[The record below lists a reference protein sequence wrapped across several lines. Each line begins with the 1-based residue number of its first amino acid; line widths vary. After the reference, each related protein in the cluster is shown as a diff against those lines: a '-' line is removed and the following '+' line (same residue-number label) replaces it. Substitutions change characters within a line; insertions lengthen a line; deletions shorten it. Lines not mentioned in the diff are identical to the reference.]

1 MGRYWN
7 ANANDL
13 CCHLLYGGQIY
24 ETTVNMLLM
33 CFTLDENMHGGRG
46 NAEFAPAP
54 LIQSVNNHLRPKW
67 QTVL

>member
-1 MGRYWN
+1 MLMLMLVYVVCYHFSC
-7 ANANDL
+7 D
-13 CCHLLYGGQIY
+13 QIY

-46 NAEFAPAP
+46 NATFAPAP